1 MSHLQ
6 ELLFEIAA
14 VFNTCQLCS
23 WYCKAAPLSQGRTGK
38 KKIYFFF
45 LKKKPNKTTTLQFIF
60 WNAIV
65 RTRQRFCRITQLPA
79 CSPKHRGGGCG
90 SFQQAEFFYW
100 GKRLRDRWEKRGG
113 GGGRSLEQAESKV
126 WEQKGP
132 DSAVR
137 RLQIQHTHLLPFKP
151 PLGLHGERWGLKGD
165 GDSVEPGGGCLTK
178 KGHEGR
184 RKWLPW
190 ARK

>member
-45 LKKKPNKTTTLQFIF
+45 LKKNPNKTTTLQFIF

-113 GGGRSLEQAESKV
+113 GGGEALNKLRVKSENKKVQTAQCADYRSSTLTCCRSSHHWGCMEKDEV
-126 WEQKGP
+126 WRVMETVLNLGE
-132 DSAVR
+132 AV
-137 RLQIQHTHLLPFKP
+137 
-151 PLGLHGERWGLKGD
+151 
-165 GDSVEPGGGCLTK
+165 
-178 KGHEGR
+178 
-184 RKWLPW
+184 
-190 ARK
+190 